1 MLKVFQCDGWAVNKR
16 GLTKGVHY
24 TVTAMNHT
32 SATALATH
40 QAAKEGYSFIKINYV
55 REVSYA
61 Q

>member
-1 MLKVFQCDGWAVNKR
+1 MLKVFQCDGREVNKR

>member
-24 TVTAMNHT
+24 TVTAVS
-32 SATALATH
+32 SASAMALAMH

>member
-16 GLTKGVHY
+16 GLTKGIHY
-24 TVTAMNHT
+24 TVTAMSSA
-32 SATALATH
+32 SATALAMD
-40 QAAKEGYSFIKINYV
+40 QATKEGYSFIKINHV